1 MIVNT
6 GEGTFQKDVLDR
18 KGLVLVDFWAPWC
31 GPCKMIAP
39 VLEQV
44 AAEYQED
51 IEIAKLNVDDHS
63 AIAQRYKIMSIPTM
77 ILFKD
82 GKPVDGAI
90 GMRSKDYFEELIR
103 KHK

>member
-1 MIVNT
+1 MIRNT
-6 GEGTFQKDVLDR
+6 GEGTFEKDVLER

-39 VLEQV
+39 LLEQV
-44 AAEYQED
+44 AEEYKED

-63 AIAQRYKIMSIPTM
+63 IIAQRYKIRSIPTM

-90 GMRSKDYFEELIR
+90 GMRSKDYFKELIR

>member
-1 MIVNT
+1 MIRNT
-6 GEGTFQKDVLDR
+6 SEATFEQDVLSR

-39 VLEQV
+39 ILEQV
-44 AAEYQED
+44 AEQYNEEL
-51 IEIAKLNVDDHS
+51 EIAKLNVDDHGVL
-63 AIAQRYKIMSIPTM
+63 AQRYKIMSIPTM

-90 GMRSKDYFEELIR
+90 GMRPKEYFEELIR
-103 KHK
+103 KHR

>member
-1 MIVNT
+1 MIRNT
-6 GEGTFQKDVLDR
+6 GEGTFEKDVLER

-44 AAEYQED
+44 AEEYKED

-63 AIAQRYKIMSIPTM
+63 IIAQRYKIRSIPTM

-90 GMRSKDYFEELIR
+90 GMRSKDYFKELIR

>member
-1 MIVNT
+1 MIRNT
-6 GEGTFQKDVLDR
+6 GEGTFEKDVLER

-44 AAEYQED
+44 AEEYKED

-63 AIAQRYKIMSIPTM
+63 IIAQRYKIRSIPTM

-90 GMRSKDYFEELIR
+90 GMRSKEYFKELIR

>member
-1 MIVNT
+1 MIRNT
-6 GEGTFQKDVLDR
+6 GEGTFEKDVLER

-44 AAEYQED
+44 AEEYKEE

-63 AIAQRYKIMSIPTM
+63 IIAQRYKIRSIPTM

-90 GMRSKDYFEELIR
+90 GMRTKDYFKELIR

>member
-1 MIVNT
+1 MIRNT
-6 GEGTFQKDVLDR
+6 GEGTFEKDVLER

-44 AAEYQED
+44 AEEYKED
-51 IEIAKLNVDDHS
+51 IEIAKLNVDDDS
-63 AIAQRYKIMSIPTM
+63 IIAQRYKIRSIPTM

-90 GMRSKDYFEELIR
+90 GMRSKDYFKELIR
-103 KHK
+103 NHK

>member
-1 MIVNT
+1 MIRNT
-6 GEGTFQKDVLDR
+6 GENTFEKDVLER

-44 AAEYQED
+44 AEEYKED

-63 AIAQRYKIMSIPTM
+63 IIAQRYKIRSIPTM

-90 GMRSKDYFEELIR
+90 GMRSKDYFKELIR

>member
-1 MIVNT
+1 MIRNT
-6 GEGTFQKDVLDR
+6 GEGTFEKDVLER

-44 AAEYQED
+44 AEEHKEE

-63 AIAQRYKIMSIPTM
+63 IIAQRYKIRSIPTM

-90 GMRSKDYFEELIR
+90 GMRSKDYFKELIR

>member
-1 MIVNT
+1 MINNT
-6 GEGTFQKDVLDR
+6 SEANFQKDVLDR

-39 VLEQV
+39 LLEMV
-44 AAEYQED
+44 ADEYKEE
-51 IEIAKLNVDDHS
+51 IEITKLNVDDHG
-63 AIAQRYKIMSIPTM
+63 AIAQKYRIMSIPTM

-82 GKPVDGAI
+82 GTPVDGAI
-90 GMRSKDYFEELIR
+90 GMRSKEYFDELIR